1 MRRKN
6 AHFRSSVMV
15 KNTSLGGVGVGGGD
29 GHDENHANHH
39 QTVVNTLAN
48 SSNNN
53 ITNKKNSIV
62 KNNFQNHGMK
72 EIEQSFSFDPFASR
86 SQSHS
91 QSRSADTISFS
102 KSRSGEIGLS
112 MIAENNNSNNNNN
125 NISNSNKKNK
135 DGIAAVDQRVKVRP
149 LEQKSPLKQSQSHPQ
164 SPFHQETHQL
174 QSNNPFQPFN
184 KGNSPNKRNSN
195 GGGVNLRIP
204 STSQYGINRSSQ
216 QGQFQQRP
224 RTSAGVVTFADG
236 KNNANKKVS
245 ISSEKGGRNSQVS
258 ANKAGVAGVGGGS
271 AITSVQSP
279 SASMGRN
286 STLHNAFSSSIHGR
300 KSIGFHAV
308 DIQAAAAGKFLV
320 SFDFYFHF

>member
-15 KNTSLGGVGVGGGD
+15 KNTSLAGGGGGGD
-29 GHDENHANHH
+29 AHDESHAN

-48 SSNNN
+48 SNNAKR
-53 ITNKKNSIV
+53 TSIV

-86 SQSHS
+86 SQSQS
-91 QSRSADTISFS
+91 KSRSADTISFS

-112 MIAENNNSNNNNN
+112 MIAENNNSNNN
-125 NISNSNKKNK
+125 NSNKKNK

-149 LEQKSPLKQSQSHPQ
+149 LEQKSPLKQSQSHAQ

-184 KGNSPNKRNSN
+184 KSNSPNKRNSN
-195 GGGVNLRIP
+195 SGVNLRMP
-204 STSQYGINRSSQ
+204 NNSQYGINRSSQ
-216 QGQFQQRP
+216 QGQYQQRP

-236 KNNANKKVS
+236 KTNNANKKVS

-258 ANKAGVAGVGGGS
+258 GANKASVAGGGS
-271 AITSVQSP
+271 ALTSVQSP

-286 STLHNAFSSSIHGR
+286 SSLHNAFSSSIHGR

-308 DIQAAAAGKFLV
+308 DIQAAAAGNFSFQLFKFFFIL
-320 SFDFYFHF
+320 